1 MENCATKILLLQKDG
16 KTRQDSN
23 SWPVKPYRGVEL
35 FVAVVSFVCSENFVM
50 GPQVWAG
57 LQGEQN

>member
-23 SWPVKPYRGVEL
+23 SRPAKPYRWVEL
-35 FVAVVSFVCSENFVM
+35 FEAVSFVCSENFVM